1 MIWFITILISLSAV
15 ADEAC
20 PPASLIKAFEQ
31 KSLKTTIPFV
41 KKNPDPPDVP
51 HSSYLNIGMA
61 LIDAGLMKQQFLGKT
76 PQEAQERLKGQGF
89 VNLLDCPAWKKKI
102 GKGTGKG
109 TPVGAIMIYESKNKK
124 DKLGSIRMRSPSGC
138 IVAGKHNG
146 ACKKAGVTLSG
157 VYVKDPNLK

>member
-1 MIWFITILISLSAV
+1 MIWFIASLISLSAF
-15 ADEAC
+15 ADGAC
-20 PPASLIKAFEQ
+20 LPDSAIKAFEQ

-61 LIDAGLMKQQFLGKT
+61 LIDAGLMKQEFLGKT
-76 PQEAQERLKGQGF
+76 PKEAQERLKGQGF
-89 VNLLDCPAWKKKI
+89 VNLLDCPEWKKKI

-109 TPVGAIMIYESKNKK
+109 TPIGAIMIYESKNKK
-124 DKLGSIRMRSPSGC
+124 DKLGSIRMRSPAGC

-157 VYVKDPNLK
+157 VYIKNLNP